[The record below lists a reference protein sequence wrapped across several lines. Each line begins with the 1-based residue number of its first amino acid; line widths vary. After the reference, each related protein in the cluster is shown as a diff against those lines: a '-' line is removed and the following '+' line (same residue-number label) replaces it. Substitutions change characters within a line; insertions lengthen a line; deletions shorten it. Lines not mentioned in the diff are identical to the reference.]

1 VAVGV
6 SGGEEQGGGGL
17 SAPKW
22 RKISWSKADMVRWAG
37 EQKTPGGKGIGLF
50 SRMTHSEATAFRLRR
65 DMV

>member
-1 VAVGV
+1 
-6 SGGEEQGGGGL
+6 
-17 SAPKW
+17 
-22 RKISWSKADMVRWAG
+22 MVRWAG